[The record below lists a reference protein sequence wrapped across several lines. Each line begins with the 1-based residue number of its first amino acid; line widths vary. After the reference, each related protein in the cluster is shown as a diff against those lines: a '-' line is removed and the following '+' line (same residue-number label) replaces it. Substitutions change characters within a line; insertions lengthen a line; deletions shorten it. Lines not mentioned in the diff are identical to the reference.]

1 MQRKTWDSVWIF
13 SQTCDYL
20 KVILQVELYQ
30 NRPQYQIAK
39 KIYSQYLWTSCSWN
53 VKATTLKDKQL
64 AVTKGQNKKG
74 CANVYICI
82 SKRQKCLFVFK
93 KHFETAT
100 ETETET
106 KRNSFWGREE
116 QRESVE
122 CQVMLLDK
130 FIGRPEK
137 HGHLVEFLFCLCHYT
152 IYYC

>member
-1 MQRKTWDSVWIF
+1 M
-13 SQTCDYL
+13 
-20 KVILQVELYQ
+20 
-30 NRPQYQIAK
+30 
-39 KIYSQYLWTSCSWN
+39 
-53 VKATTLKDKQL
+53 
-64 AVTKGQNKKG
+64 
-74 CANVYICI
+74 
-82 SKRQKCLFVFK
+82 FK

-116 QRESVE
+116 PGESVE

-152 IYYC
+152 IYYWDKTVVQLCYRATVALNC